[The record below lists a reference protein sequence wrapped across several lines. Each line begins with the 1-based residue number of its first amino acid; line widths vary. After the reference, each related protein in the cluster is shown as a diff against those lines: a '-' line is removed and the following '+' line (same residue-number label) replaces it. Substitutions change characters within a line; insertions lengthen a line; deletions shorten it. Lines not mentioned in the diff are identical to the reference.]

1 MSFHDV
7 RFPVA
12 IARGASGGPER
23 RTEIVV
29 TGSGAEQRNTRW
41 YASRRRYNAGYG
53 VKSLADIHDVI
64 AFFEARRGRLHA
76 FRWKDHADWKSCAPD
91 QTPDPGD
98 QAIGSGDGTT
108 AAIQLVKSY
117 GTGAEAYL
125 RAITKPVDASVRI
138 AVDGTELASPADFT
152 VDTLTGIVTFDAS
165 AIPAPGTAITAG
177 YAFDV
182 PVRFDADLLEVNLA
196 AFGAG
201 QIPDIRLVEVIE

>member
-1 MSFHDV
+1 MV
-7 RFPVA
+7 
-12 IARGASGGPER
+12 
-23 RTEIVV
+23 
-29 TGSGAEQRNTRW
+29 
-41 YASRRRYNAGYG
+41 
-53 VKSLADIHDVI
+53 

-91 QTPDPGD
+91 QTPAPGD

-108 AAIQLVKSY
+108 AAFQLVKIY
-117 GTGAEAYL
+117 GSGAEAYL

-152 VDTLTGIVTFDAS
+152 VDTLTGIVTFTAG
-165 AIPAPGTAITAG
+165 AIPAPGTSITAG

-201 QIPDIRLVEVIE
+201 QIPDIRLIEVIE

>member
-53 VKSLADIHDVI
+53 IKSLADIHDVV
-64 AFFEARRGRLHA
+64 AFFEARRGRLYG

-91 QTPDPGD
+91 ATSDPGD
-98 QAIGSGDGTT
+98 QAIGTGDGTT
-108 AAIQLVKSY
+108 ATFHLVKAY
-117 GTGAEAYL
+117 GSGTEAYL
-125 RAITKPVDASVRI
+125 RSITKPVNGTVRV
-138 AVDGTELASPADFT
+138 AVGGNELASPADFS
-152 VDTLTGIVTFDAS
+152 VDALTGIVTFQAGS
-165 AIPAPGTAITAG
+165 IPASGAAVTAG
-177 YAFDV
+177 FEFDV

-201 QIPDIRLVEVIE
+201 QIPDIRLVEVLE

>member
-7 RFPVA
+7 RFPAA

-53 VKSLADIHDVI
+53 IKSLADIHDVV
-64 AFFEARRGRLHA
+64 AFFEARRGRLYG

-91 QTPDPGD
+91 ASPDPGD
-98 QAIGSGDGTT
+98 QAIGTGDGAT
-108 AAIQLVKSY
+108 ATFQLVKSY

-125 RAITKPVDASVRI
+125 RTITKPVSGTVRV
-138 AVDGTELASPADFT
+138 AVDGNEVASPADFS
-152 VDTLTGIVTFDAS
+152 VDALTGTVSFEAGS
-165 AIPAPGTAITAG
+165 IPASGVGISAG
-177 YAFDV
+177 FEFDV

-201 QIPDIRLVEVIE
+201 QIPDIRLVEVLE

>member
-53 VKSLADIHDVI
+53 IKSLADIHGVV
-64 AFFEARRGRLHA
+64 AFFEARRGRLYG

-91 QTPDPGD
+91 ATPAPGD
-98 QAIGSGDGTT
+98 QAVGTGDGTT
-108 AAIQLVKSY
+108 ATFQLVKSY

-125 RAITKPVDASVRI
+125 RNITKPVDGTVRM
-138 AVDGTELASPADFT
+138 AVGGNELAAPADFS
-152 VDTLTGIVTFDAS
+152 VDALTGIVTFQAGS
-165 AIPAPGTAITAG
+165 IPASGAAITAG
-177 YAFDV
+177 FEFDV

-201 QIPDIRLVEVIE
+201 QIPDIRLVEVLE

>member
-7 RFPVA
+7 HFPVA

-53 VKSLADIHDVI
+53 VRSLADIHDAV

-91 QTPDPGD
+91 ATPDPGD
-98 QAIGSGDGTT
+98 QAIGTGDGATT
-108 AAIQLVKSY
+108 DFQLVKSY
-117 GTGAEAYL
+117 GTGAQAYL
-125 RAITKPVDASVRI
+125 RTITKPVAASVRV
-138 AVDGTELASPADFT
+138 AVDGVELASPADFS
-152 VDTLTGIVTFDAS
+152 VDGLTGIVTFAGGS
-165 AIPAPGTAITAG
+165 VPAPGAAITAG
-177 YAFDV
+177 FDFDV
-182 PVRFDADLLEVNLA
+182 AVRFDADVLEVNLA

-201 QIPDIRLVEVIE
+201 QIPDIRLIEVIE

>member
-53 VKSLADIHDVI
+53 IKNLADIHDVV

-91 QTPDPGD
+91 ALPGASDQT
-98 QAIGSGDGTT
+98 IGTGDGAT
-108 AAIQLVKSY
+108 ADFQLAKSY
-117 GTGAEAYL
+117 GTGPQVYL
-125 RAITKPVDASVRI
+125 RTITKPVEVSVRI
-138 AVDGTELASPADFT
+138 AVDGIELASPADFS
-152 VDTLTGIVTFDAS
+152 VDGLTGVVTFAGS
-165 AIPAPGTAITAG
+165 SIPAPGAAITAG
-177 YAFDV
+177 FEFDV
-182 PVRFDADLLEVNLA
+182 PVRFDADVLEVNLA

-201 QIPDIRLVEVIE
+201 QIPDIRLIEVVE